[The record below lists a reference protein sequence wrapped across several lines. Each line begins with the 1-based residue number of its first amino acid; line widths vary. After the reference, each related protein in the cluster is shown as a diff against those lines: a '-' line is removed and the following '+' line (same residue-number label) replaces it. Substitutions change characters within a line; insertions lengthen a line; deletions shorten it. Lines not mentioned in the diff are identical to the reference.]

1 MEKHSRPF
9 FLSSLSSLSN
19 SSRQARFGF
28 IHGLT
33 VALLVLGVAVDAAS
47 VPAASSGAEVS
58 TTANSTFD
66 KGCPQANVLRP
77 SRNKDLWEGVTREI
91 SSEAFKNDA
100 VGKLTRAVQIPTE
113 AFDDM
118 GSVGQD
124 SRWAAFEPFHEYLQ
138 TTFPLVHS
146 TLNRTKVNTYGLV
159 YEWGAAEGSSAKP
172 ILFAAHQDVV
182 PVENT
187 TIGLWTHA
195 PYSGFYDGQR
205 VWGRGSTDD
214 KGCLIGILIAVETLL
229 QKGFTKPNRPVI
241 LAFGFDEEIS
251 GFQGASELAKFIEAK
266 YGKDGVAMII
276 DEGLGFSEQYGTPI
290 ATPGISEKGSFNM
303 QLEVRA
309 TGGHSSV
316 PPPHTGI
323 GILAALL
330 VQVEANPF
338 EAQLVRRFYS
348 PPPLCIAEHAKDVP
362 QDFRTLVLQS
372 AESDS
377 ALQALESVITS
388 SNLLKS
394 LISTTQSI
402 NIVQGGVKSNVLPER
417 STAVVNHRIA
427 ATGSVSELK
436 TRNAQILETV
446 AQRFN
451 LSYNAFGSQ
460 VFGNASSLPALALT
474 DASNGGLEP
483 APLSPTS
490 STDLPYQLLSGT
502 IKAVYSAH
510 RGDFQGVTSDIVV
523 APGMMPANT
532 DTRHYWNLTRHIY
545 RYSHLNGGSNGG
557 SQLDWGIHTVNEF
570 IPVDEWLENI
580 QFYTTLILNADEA
593 TDL

>member
-1 MEKHSRPF
+1 MEKHSH
-9 FLSSLSSLSN
+9 SLSSLFV
-19 SSRQARFGF
+19 Q
-28 IHGLT
+28 I
-33 VALLVLGVAVDAAS
+33 LLVLGVVDAAS
-47 VPAASSGAEVS
+47 LPGNATTSGAEVA

-66 KGCPQANVLRP
+66 KGCPQASVVRP
-77 SRNKDLWEGVTREI
+77 TQNKELWEGVTREI
-91 SSEAFKNDA
+91 TSEAFRNDA

-113 AFDDM
+113 SFDDM
-118 GSVGQD
+118 GPVGQD
-124 SRWAAFEPFHEYLQ
+124 PRWAAFEPFHEYLQ

-159 YEWGAAEGSSAKP
+159 YEWGAAGPISAKP
-172 ILFAAHQDVV
+172 VLFAAHQDVV
-182 PVENT
+182 SVENT
-187 TIGLWTHA
+187 TVGQWTHP

-214 KGCLIGILIAVETLL
+214 KGCLIGLLIAVETLL
-229 QKGFTKPNRPVI
+229 QKGFTQPRRPVI

-251 GFQGASELAKFIEAK
+251 GFQGASELAKFIEGK

-330 VQVEANPF
+330 VQIEANPF
-338 EAQLVRRFYS
+338 EARLVRYFT
-348 PPPLCIAEHAKDVP
+348 PPTALCIAEHAKDVP
-362 QDFRTLVLQS
+362 QDLRTVVLQA
-372 AESDS
+372 AESDN
-377 ALQALESVITS
+377 ALQALESIITRD
-388 SNLLKS
+388 NVLKS
-394 LISTTQSI
+394 LIGTTQSI

-417 STAVVNHRIA
+417 SWAVVNHRIG
-427 ATGSVSELK
+427 ATSSVSELK
-436 TRNAQILETV
+436 TRNAQVLETV

-451 LSYNAFGSQ
+451 LSYNAFGTQ
-460 VFGNASSLPALALT
+460 VFGDAASLPSLALT
-474 DASNGGLEP
+474 DISNGGLEP
-483 APLSPTS
+483 ATLSPTS
-490 STDLPYQLLSGT
+490 TTDLPYQLLSGT

-510 RGDFQGVTSDIVV
+510 RGDFQGETSDIVV

-532 DTRHYWNLTRHIY
+532 DTRHYWNLTRHIF
-545 RYSHLNGGSNGG
+545 RYSHLNGGKNGG
-557 SQLDWGIHTVNEF
+557 SQLNWGIHTVNEF